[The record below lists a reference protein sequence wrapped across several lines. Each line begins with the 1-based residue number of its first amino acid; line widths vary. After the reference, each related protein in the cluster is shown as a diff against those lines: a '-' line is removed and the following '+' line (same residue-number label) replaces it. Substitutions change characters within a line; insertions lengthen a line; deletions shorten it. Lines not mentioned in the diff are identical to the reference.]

1 MFVGLVPRPAFLRH
15 PRRRPNPVASAI
27 TLSVAGVAT
36 MLLATAMVTQI
47 PAQSPVGALVVLE
60 PVQIVAQR

>member
-27 TLSVAGVAT
+27 SLGVAGLAT
-36 MLLATAMVTQI
+36 VLLASGMITLI
-47 PAQSPVGALVVLE
+47 PANAPVGTVVLLE
-60 PVQIVAQR
+60 PVQVVAQR